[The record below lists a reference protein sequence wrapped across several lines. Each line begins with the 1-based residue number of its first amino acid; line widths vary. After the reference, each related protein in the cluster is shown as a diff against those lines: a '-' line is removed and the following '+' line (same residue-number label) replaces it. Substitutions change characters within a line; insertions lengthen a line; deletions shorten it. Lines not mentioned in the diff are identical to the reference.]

1 MCMAVCSSLSPLPY
15 TKLLFSPSSLR
26 WYFTVICKCSHLQDE
41 PLTLKEMKT
50 LDTGPNT
57 WDAYQRNDFSKPRSL
72 LLLLPALC
80 CNKLLYT
87 IKLRDFYD
95 ESFITVSLRKYKLFR
110 MSRLQS
116 ESQRLVVNVNEYI
129 GWVGIE
135 VLDKIMLKLD
145 FPYILEVVKPV
156 LPSFCK

>member
-1 MCMAVCSSLSPLPY
+1 
-15 TKLLFSPSSLR
+15 
-26 WYFTVICKCSHLQDE
+26 
-41 PLTLKEMKT
+41 
-50 LDTGPNT
+50 
-57 WDAYQRNDFSKPRSL
+57 
-72 LLLLPALC
+72 
-80 CNKLLYT
+80 
-87 IKLRDFYD
+87 
-95 ESFITVSLRKYKLFR
+95 